1 MKDKILIFII
11 TYKASYRVKNVVQ
24 KIPFRYFRNKNFKIY
39 ISDDDSRDD
48 TINYIRKIKKKYKS
62 KVIVNFI
69 KKNVGYGANIKKC
82 LNYAYKNKF
91 SHAVMIHGDNQYNPK
106 YIIKMLD
113 NLLKDNKTAAAVGS
127 RMTKKINALK
137 GKMPIY
143 KFIGNIFLTSLFN
156 LLHRTKFT
164 DCHTGYWAYNLKLI
178 KENTFKNL
186 DDNFCFDIDLRLQ
199 LVSEGKYIK
208 EIPIETFYGTE
219 RSSVHLIYALR
230 FFLKTIIFKLFN

>member
-39 ISDDDSRDD
+39 ICDDDSRGD

-143 KFIGNIFLTSLFN
+143 KFIGNIFLTGLFN

-178 KENTFKNL
+178 KGNTFKNL

>member
-137 GKMPIY
+137 GKMQIY
-143 KFIGNIFLTSLFN
+143 KFIGNIFLTGLFN

>member
-24 KIPFRYFRNKNFKIY
+24 KIPLRYFRNKNFKIY

-143 KFIGNIFLTSLFN
+143 KFIGNIFLTGLFN

-178 KENTFKNL
+178 KGNTFKNL

>member
-1 MKDKILIFII
+1 
-11 TYKASYRVKNVVQ
+11 
-24 KIPFRYFRNKNFKIY
+24 
-39 ISDDDSRDD
+39 
-48 TINYIRKIKKKYKS
+48 
-62 KVIVNFI
+62 
-69 KKNVGYGANIKKC
+69 
-82 LNYAYKNKF
+82 
-91 SHAVMIHGDNQYNPK
+91 
-106 YIIKMLD
+106 MLD

-143 KFIGNIFLTSLFN
+143 KFIGNIFLTGLFN

-230 FFLKTIIFKLFN
+230 FFLKTIIFLLWSQKSY